1 MLEFCKLKLLLR
13 MHMYRKSQ
21 DHGNARNW
29 SNPPPRT
36 FKFTVI
42 SLFQYIP
49 WHSHSFEQTKKLQ
62 LCLLNLTAFK
72 EAVAKYT
79 IRVKSDLL
87 QMGLNK
93 ELHPH
98 MYKASSSVWTKT
110 KTLHCHSANIKV
122 YRKLSKAKFKSKIFW
137 YKSFKLAFFSRQKK
151 YLMKIAPAYT
161 FL

>member
-1 MLEFCKLKLLLR
+1 MAGIGQIPLPGHSSSL
-13 MHMYRKSQ
+13 
-21 DHGNARNW
+21 W
-29 SNPPPRT
+29 SFYFNT
-36 FKFTVI
+36 YHDTATV
-42 SLFQYIP
+42 LNK
-49 WHSHSFEQTKKLQ
+49 KKLQ

-110 KTLHCHSANIKV
+110 KTLHCHSANVKV